1 MSSIK
6 RFSPAVIAILT
17 LIIALSGLS
26 YGKSKNEKFPD
37 VKIKNFGQMSER
49 FFRGARPS
57 DEDYHAL
64 TALGVTTI
72 IDLTDNSKEYEQP
85 AVEKAG
91 LRYVNIPM
99 VDKSYPSMDQVNQF
113 LKVVDDPATGKFF
126 VHCAGGRH
134 RTGVVGAVYR
144 FTHDKWNLDQVLA
157 EMDQYEFGS
166 GVGHG
171 KQRDFVKEYWS
182 QFQGNVADA
191 DTTNN

>member
-6 RFSPAVIAILT
+6 RFSPAFIAILT

-49 FFRGARPS
+49 FFRGARPK
-57 DEDYHAL
+57 DEDYPAL
-64 TALGVTTI
+64 AALGVTTI

-99 VDKSYPSMDQVNQF
+99 VDKSYPSMDQINQF

-171 KQRDFVKEYWS
+171 KQRDFVKEYWN
-182 QFQGNVADA
+182 QFQGNVAA
-191 DTTNN
+191 AATNN